1 MTELLRMEKITKIYP
16 GGVVANYQVDFSVRE
31 GEIHALIGENGAGKS
46 TLMKTLFGMQKQT
59 EGSIFLRDEELHMNS
74 SQDALNHGIG
84 MVHQHFMLVPSL
96 TVADNIVLGSEIK
109 KGGFLDKG
117 RAVKLVEELSEKY
130 NLPVNPKSKIMDISV
145 SNKQKVEILKA
156 LYRGAKVLILD
167 EPTAVLTPQEIE
179 ELFEQLKLLKES
191 GHTIIFISHKLHEI
205 KKLCDRLTIMRDGLS
220 VGVYNVEDVSED
232 DISRLM
238 VGRDVELDIDKAPAN
253 PKETLLD
260 VENVSYIDEFGKT
273 AVKDV
278 SFTVRRGE
286 IVGIAGVEGNG
297 QSEIIEIVTGLRKPN
312 IGEVK
317 LKNKVINKM
326 TVKEIR
332 DLGLSHVPEDRM
344 HTGIAPDMS
353 VEENFIS
360 ERYDS
365 KELTKKGFFLNT
377 SKINEISKKL
387 IEDFNVKTD
396 SEKSQIKGLSG
407 GNIQKVVVGREFTA
421 ESDLLVINQ
430 PTRGIDVGAIE
441 FIRKK
446 IVAMRDSGRGILLV
460 SADLNEV
467 MSLSDSLIVMN
478 HGEIVGYIPDSKDV
492 TEEELGLYMLGVKRQ
507 TDEEIRRAVNE

>member
-59 EGSIFLRDEELHMNS
+59 EGSIYLRDEELHMNS
-74 SQDALNHGIG
+74 SQDALTHGIG

-220 VGVYNVEDVSED
+220 VGVYNVDDVSED

-238 VGRDVELDIDKAPAN
+238 VGRDVQLDIDKAPAN

-273 AVKDV
+273 AVKNV

-317 LKNKVINKM
+317 LKDKLINKLS
-326 TVKEIR
+326 VKAIR
-332 DLGLSHVPEDRM
+332 ELGLSHVPEDRM

-365 KELTKKGFFLNT
+365 EELTKKGFFLDKA
-377 SKINEISKKL
+377 KINEISNQL
-387 IEDFNVKTD
+387 IKDFNVKTD

-421 ESDLLVINQ
+421 DSDLLVINQ

-478 HGEIVGYIPDSKDV
+478 QGEIVGYIPNSKDV

-507 TDEEIRRAVNE
+507 TEEEIRRAVNE